1 MVNSRFLK
9 GIRLFKNPWA
19 KKGSHRAMLP
29 LAPVMRVVNSKGPSR
44 SMNPKTSAQSGEHPV
59 SLAEDLSITAFALLE
74 GLCSFVF
81 VVGRDGT
88 IRYAT
93 PSVFRQTG
101 VEPSKCVGHP
111 FVAAPF
117 WSEATAQED
126 IAVGLR
132 DAFQGRKADF
142 LVDIST
148 LSKRITVNF
157 DCKPL
162 RSAEGIIEAILVEGH
177 DVTDRRL
184 LERKLRDSHFHWR
197 TIADCA
203 VDWEF
208 WLHPAGYFIYNS
220 PSCQR
225 ITGYS
230 IDELTQNRI
239 TINSMAHP
247 DDRKRVTELLTA
259 AYSGT
264 TGHSQRFRIV
274 RRDGSAR
281 SVSMSWQP
289 VQGDDGRFLG
299 IRGSVRDVTDLADTE
314 AELQRLLEA
323 YRILAMHFPKG
334 LVALLDSELRF
345 VVADGPAFQWVE
357 IDPKRIIGKRFDQ
370 VFEPA
375 LLERVGPLFF
385 RARAGHEVSDILEYQ
400 NATWLVHLTP
410 ILGPDRGVRHVI
422 ASAVLSRGSA
432 WDALEEKPTSPA
444 HSIG

>member
-323 YRILAMHFPKG
+323 YRILALPCWT
-334 LVALLDSELRF
+334 ANCDSSWPT
-345 VVADGPAFQWVE
+345 D
-357 IDPKRIIGKRFDQ
+357 
-370 VFEPA
+370 
-375 LLERVGPLFF
+375 PLFNGSKSIPSESSANASTRYSNPPCSNAWAPYSF
-385 RARAGHEVSDILEYQ
+385 AHEPVMRYRISSNTKMPPGSFTSLPS
-400 NATWLVHLTP
+400 WVLTAAFAMSSLP
-410 ILGPDRGVRHVI
+410 RC
-422 ASAVLSRGSA
+422 SAAAPPGMPS
-432 WDALEEKPTSPA
+432 KKNQPA
-444 HSIG
+444 PLIR